1 MKPAWLKIG
10 LVVVVV
16 AGLGAAAIFLHRQ
29 NDRVRSRVADLQ
41 RRPPPSDSLRQEN
54 VRLRALLAHASAA
67 GGAAEATDAVHAEVA
82 RARAEVAKL
91 EKAAER
97 RRRQRE
103 AQVAADEQALATN
116 RDPNAGLTRLEQFQN
131 VGQATPRAACQTLVW
146 AATKGDAAVLADLF
160 LLPETARAKAEE
172 LIAGLPEAA
181 RERWT
186 PEKLAALYFTAVTT
200 DMSAAQIA
208 DETFD
213 GAQHA
218 TVMLRIP
225 GVDEAK
231 SKVAL
236 QLGAGGWQVI
246 VPDIA
251 IDVMRRKIAAVK
263 D

>member
-10 LVVVVV
+10 LVAAVVV
-16 AGLGAAAIFLHRQ
+16 ALGTAAIFLHRQ
-29 NDRVRSRVADLQ
+29 NERVRSRMADL
-41 RRPPPSDSLRQEN
+41 RRRAQPPESLRQEN
-54 VRLRALLAHASAA
+54 ERLHALLSRASAA
-67 GGAAEATDAVHAEVA
+67 GGAAGAADAVHAEVE
-82 RARAEVAKL
+82 RARAEVEQL
-91 EKAAER
+91 EKAAEL
-97 RRRQRE
+97 RRQQRA
-103 AQVAADEQALATN
+103 AQAATDERALANN
-116 RDPNAGLTRLEQFQN
+116 RDPNAGLARLEQFQN

-146 AATKGDAAVLADLF
+146 AATKGDAAALAELF
-160 LLPETARAKAEE
+160 LLSESARANAEA

-213 GAQHA
+213 GAQRA
-218 TVMLRIP
+218 TVTLRIP

-236 QLGAGGWQVI
+236 QLGSGGWQVI
-246 VPDIA
+246 VPDTA
-251 IDVMRRKIAAVK
+251 IDVVRRKIAAVK
-263 D
+263 E